1 MQNDNKKYILLGL
14 GLLYDQM
21 VHERLRSEDEN
32 TRVYCLEES
41 NKVLMLIKDI
51 EENGLIDKDNIDDF
65 LINYNVND
73 YYNKNDNGGKLIL

>member
-1 MQNDNKKYILLGL
+1 MENKKYILLGL

-32 TRVYCLEES
+32 TRVLCLEES

>member
-1 MQNDNKKYILLGL
+1 MENKKYILLGL
-14 GLLYDQM
+14 SLLYDQM
-21 VHERLRSEDEN
+21 VHERLRSEDES
-32 TRVYCLEES
+32 TRVFCLEES